1 MIRKQTTRTVMMVRP
16 ANFGFNEE
24 TAVNNAFQTNNKALS
39 KDEVSRLALVEFDNF
54 VATLRSK
61 KIEVVVYDENPL
73 PIKPDSVFPNNWISF
88 HEDGT
93 VITYP
98 MFSPVRRLER
108 TDDLIDQLEKSFWV
122 IEHIHLEN
130 SEEDDVFLEGT
141 GSIVLDRVNRIAYA
155 CLSPRTDKVL
165 FEDWC
170 KITGYSP
177 LSFTSIDQ
185 NGQLVYH
192 TNVMM
197 ALGESFV
204 VICLDSV
211 IDDEEKLELKDIF
224 AKTNKE
230 VIEISLEQM
239 NSFAGNMLQ
248 VQNSEGKTFLV
259 MSESAYNSLDENQI
273 ERIGKHTEI
282 LHQNI
287 SIIESYGGGSVRCML
302 AEVFLPEKNLS

>member
-1 MIRKQTTRTVMMVRP
+1 MIRKQTTRTVLMVRP

-24 TAVNNAFQTNNKALS
+24 TAVNNAFQTNNTALTTDEIS
-39 KDEVSRLALVEFDNF
+39 KLALEEFDNF

-73 PIKPDSVFPNNWISF
+73 PVKPDSVFPNNWISF

-108 TDDLIDQLEKSFWV
+108 SDDLIDLLEKSFWV

-130 SEEDDVFLEGT
+130 SEDDDVYLEGT
-141 GSIVLDRVNRIAYA
+141 GSIVLDRVNRIAFA

-170 KITGYSP
+170 KIAGYSP

-211 IDDEEKLELKDIF
+211 IDDEEKLVLKDVF

-230 VIEISLEQM
+230 VIEISLAQM

-248 VQNSEGKTFLV
+248 LQNSEGKTFLV
-259 MSESAYNSLDENQI
+259 MSDSAYNSLDATQKDSI
-273 ERIGKHTEI
+273 EEHTEI

>member
-1 MIRKQTTRTVMMVRP
+1 MIRKQTTRTVLMVRP

-24 TAVNNAFQTNNKALS
+24 TAVNNAFQANNKALTVA
-39 KDEVSRLALVEFDNF
+39 EISRLALEEFDNF
-54 VATLRSK
+54 VATLRSN
-61 KIEVVVYDENPL
+61 KIEVVVYNENPL
-73 PIKPDSVFPNNWISF
+73 PVKPDSVFPNNWISF

-130 SEEDDVFLEGT
+130 SEDDNVFLEGT
-141 GSIVLDRVNRIAYA
+141 GSIVLDRVNRIAFA

-170 KITGYSP
+170 KIAGYSP
-177 LSFTSIDQ
+177 LPFTSIDQ
-185 NGQLVYH
+185 KGQLVYH

-248 VQNSEGKTFLV
+248 LQNSEGRTFLV

-273 ERIGKHTEI
+273 ERISKHTEI